1 MHTDRFVVFKF
12 QDEWLV
18 TYADRKQTA
27 FATRQDAERSAF
39 DAADILAS
47 TGHAVSVLIIPDEAE
62 ATIPTSGRGE
72 QMTSLNRSAITSSRY
87 RPWG

>member
-39 DAADILAS
+39 DAADTLAS
-47 TGHAVSVLIIPDEAE
+47 SGHAVSVLIIPDSSETVSDPYAGLDIQTRK
-62 ATIPTSGRGE
+62 AG
-72 QMTSLNRSAITSSRY
+72 LN
-87 RPWG
+87 

>member
-39 DAADILAS
+39 DAADTLAS
-47 TGHAVSVLIIPDEAE
+47 SGHAVSVLIIPDSSE
-62 ATIPTSGRGE
+62 TTSDPYAGLDIQTRRTG
-72 QMTSLNRSAITSSRY
+72 LN
-87 RPWG
+87 

>member
-12 QDEWLV
+12 QGEWLV

-39 DAADILAS
+39 DAADTLAS
-47 TGHAVSVLIIPDEAE
+47 SGHAVSVLIIPDTPDEAAISSE
-62 ATIPTSGRGE
+62 SA
-72 QMTSLNRSAITSSRY
+72 MTKSSLN
-87 RPWG
+87 

>member
-39 DAADILAS
+39 DAADSLAS
-47 TGHAVSVLIIPDEAE
+47 SGHAVSVLIIPEEAE
-62 ATIPTSGRGE
+62 ATTLLPDKNE
-72 QMTSLNRSAITSSRY
+72 QRASLN
-87 RPWG
+87 

>member
-18 TYADRKQTA
+18 TYADREQTA

-39 DAADILAS
+39 DAADTLAS
-47 TGHAVSVLIIPDEAE
+47 HGHAVSVLIIPDGSDTVSETAL
-62 ATIPTSGRGE
+62 PGGRYAAKK
-72 QMTSLNRSAITSSRY
+72 SLN
-87 RPWG
+87 

>member
-12 QDEWLV
+12 QGEWLV

-39 DAADILAS
+39 DAADMLAS
-47 TGHAVSVLIIPDEAE
+47 SGHAVSVLIIPDETE
-62 ATIPTSGRGE
+62 ATIPPSDQGE
-72 QMTSLNRSAITSSRY
+72 QRTSLN
-87 RPWG
+87 

>member
-18 TYADRKQTA
+18 TYADREQSA

-39 DAADILAS
+39 DAADTLAS
-47 TGHAVSVLIIPDEAE
+47 HGHAVSVLIIPDTTGDASKPCLSALGPEK
-62 ATIPTSGRGE
+62 
-72 QMTSLNRSAITSSRY
+72 QSLN
-87 RPWG
+87 

>member
-18 TYADRKQTA
+18 TYADREQSA

-39 DAADILAS
+39 DAADMLAS
-47 TGHAVSVLIIPDEAE
+47 HGHAVSVLIIPDG
-62 ATIPTSGRGE
+62 SGDASKPCFSAMGSE
-72 QMTSLNRSAITSSRY
+72 KKSLN
-87 RPWG
+87 

>member
-12 QDEWLV
+12 QGEWLV

-47 TGHAVSVLIIPDEAE
+47 SGHAVSVLIIPDEPE
-62 ATIPTSGRGE
+62 AATPPPEKSE
-72 QMTSLNRSAITSSRY
+72 QRTSLN
-87 RPWG
+87 

>member
-18 TYADRKQTA
+18 TYADREQSA

-39 DAADILAS
+39 DAADTLAS
-47 TGHAVSVLIIPDEAE
+47 HGHAVSVLIIPD
-62 ATIPTSGRGE
+62 ATGDISKSCLSDMRPE
-72 QMTSLNRSAITSSRY
+72 KKSLN
-87 RPWG
+87 

>member
-39 DAADILAS
+39 DAADTLAS
-47 TGHAVSVLIIPDEAE
+47 SGHAVSVLIIPDSSEAS
-62 ATIPTSGRGE
+62 ANPYAGLDIQTSKS
-72 QMTSLNRSAITSSRY
+72 SLN
-87 RPWG
+87 

>member
-18 TYADRKQTA
+18 TYADREQSA

-39 DAADILAS
+39 DAADTLAS
-47 TGHAVSVLIIPDEAE
+47 HGHAVSVLIIPDA
-62 ATIPTSGRGE
+62 AGDASTSCFSAMGTE
-72 QMTSLNRSAITSSRY
+72 KKSLN
-87 RPWG
+87 

>member
-18 TYADRKQTA
+18 TYADREQTA

-39 DAADILAS
+39 DAADTLAS
-47 TGHAVSVLIIPDEAE
+47 NGHAASVLIIPDGSDDVSKPYSRAE
-62 ATIPTSGRGE
+62 GFFRKK
-72 QMTSLNRSAITSSRY
+72 SLN
-87 RPWG
+87 

>member
-18 TYADRKQTA
+18 TYADREQTA

-39 DAADILAS
+39 EAADTLAS
-47 TGHAVSVLIIPDEAE
+47 NGHAVSVLIIPDASEDVSKPRSDME
-62 ATIPTSGRGE
+62 TSTGKK
-72 QMTSLNRSAITSSRY
+72 SLN
-87 RPWG
+87 

>member
-18 TYADRKQTA
+18 TYADREQTA

-39 DAADILAS
+39 DAADTLAS
-47 TGHAVSVLIIPDEAE
+47 HGHAVSVLIIPDGSDTVSE
-62 ATIPTSGRGE
+62 TTPPGGRYAAKK
-72 QMTSLNRSAITSSRY
+72 SLN
-87 RPWG
+87 

>member
-18 TYADRKQTA
+18 TYADREQTA

-39 DAADILAS
+39 EAADMLAS
-47 TGHAVSVLIIPDEAE
+47 SGHAVSVLIIPDGSKEVARPD
-62 ATIPTSGRGE
+62 PTPEKPTRKE
-72 QMTSLNRSAITSSRY
+72 SLN
-87 RPWG
+87 

>member
-18 TYADRKQTA
+18 TYADREQSA

-39 DAADILAS
+39 DAADTLAS
-47 TGHAVSVLIIPDEAE
+47 HGRAVSVLILPDGTGDA
-62 ATIPTSGRGE
+62 SGPGLSAMGSE
-72 QMTSLNRSAITSSRY
+72 KKSLN
-87 RPWG
+87 

>member
-39 DAADILAS
+39 DAADTLAS
-47 TGHAVSVLIIPDEAE
+47 SGHAVSVLIIPDSSE
-62 ATIPTSGRGE
+62 TSADPYA
-72 QMTSLNRSAITSSRY
+72 SLDTRSRRT
-87 RPWG
+87 GLN

>member
-12 QDEWLV
+12 QGEWLV

-47 TGHAVSVLIIPDEAE
+47 SGHAVSVLIIPDEAE
-62 ATIPTSGRGE
+62 EAAPLPDRNE
-72 QMTSLNRSAITSSRY
+72 QRTSLN
-87 RPWG
+87 

>member
-18 TYADRKQTA
+18 TYADREQTA

-39 DAADILAS
+39 EAADMLAS
-47 TGHAVSVLIIPDEAE
+47 SGHAVSVLIIPDGSEDVPRPDS
-62 ATIPTSGRGE
+62 TLDKPTRRE
-72 QMTSLNRSAITSSRY
+72 SLN
-87 RPWG
+87 

>member
-39 DAADILAS
+39 DAADTLAS
-47 TGHAVSVLIIPDEAE
+47 SGHAVSVLIIPDGSEAV
-62 ATIPTSGRGE
+62 ADACS
-72 QMTSLNRSAITSSRY
+72 SLAPQARKAGLN
-87 RPWG
+87 

>member
-18 TYADRKQTA
+18 TYADREQTS

-39 DAADILAS
+39 DAADTLAS
-47 TGHAVSVLIIPDEAE
+47 NGHAVSVLIIPDASEDFSKPYAHVDGL
-62 ATIPTSGRGE
+62 GRKKN
-72 QMTSLNRSAITSSRY
+72 LN
-87 RPWG
+87 

>member
-18 TYADRKQTA
+18 TYADREQTA

-39 DAADILAS
+39 EAADMLAS
-47 TGHAVSVLIIPDEAE
+47 SGHAVSVLIIPDGSEDVARSDS
-62 ATIPTSGRGE
+62 TLDKPTRRE
-72 QMTSLNRSAITSSRY
+72 SLN
-87 RPWG
+87 